1 MGNVTLRVS
10 PEAMRQQA
18 LQIQTDVNSIRQQLQ
33 YIGDIVLRSTAY
45 WEGEASNSHIS
56 SYNSEIKSRCE
67 EVLRRLYEQ
76 PDDLLRMAGIY
87 ETTEKEDTEHIMS
100 LPQNIFG

>member
-1 MGNVTLRVS
+1 MANVTLKVS
-10 PEAMRQQA
+10 PETMKQQA
-18 LQIQTDVNSIRQQLQ
+18 VKIQADVNSIRQQLQ
-33 YIGDIVLRSTAY
+33 SIGDVVLHSTVY
-45 WEGEASNSHIS
+45 WEGEASDSHIS

-67 EVLRRLYEQ
+67 EILRRLYEQ

-100 LPQNIFG
+100 LPQSIFG